1 MKICKQQLEVHIKA
15 SFLFDRLMGVFKS
28 GEFAATEIFIFLCFY
43 ILSVVLSLVCS
54 RRTTA
59 GKKNKKCNI
68 MCFHTTVNQDI

>member
-15 SFLFDRLMGVFKS
+15 SFCLMGVFES
-28 GEFAATEIFIFLCFY
+28 GEFAATEIFICLCFY